1 MKQED
6 KVEIA
11 EGWNTTRYR
20 NTYDPLGEVFFF
32 AAGPFFKP
40 PVFLAPAFAFNVWI
54 GWLCS
59 SSLESDTTQVN
70 QMDAWLIEWCLA
82 DNIDW

>member
-1 MKQED
+1 MKVNENEWTRED

-32 AAGPFFKP
+32 AAGPFFKH
-40 PVFLAPAFAFNVWI
+40 PVFLAPAFAF
-54 GWLCS
+54 GCGLLREPS
-59 SSLESDTTQVN
+59 SSYLPRRAEARNPMPREQR
-70 QMDAWLIEWCLA
+70 
-82 DNIDW
+82 